1 MANTERQIEA
11 LRTLLEMRNKEIT
24 VLKETID
31 DLNRRIE
38 ALLIDLGIARQKNTE
53 LQSGHRTLERI
64 QVESLS
70 HHIYFG
76 MPVSKK

>member
-38 ALLIDLGIARQKNTE
+38 ALLIELEIARQKNTE
-53 LQSGHRTLERI
+53 LQVQDIER
-64 QVESLS
+64 
-70 HHIYFG
+70 
-76 MPVSKK
+76 